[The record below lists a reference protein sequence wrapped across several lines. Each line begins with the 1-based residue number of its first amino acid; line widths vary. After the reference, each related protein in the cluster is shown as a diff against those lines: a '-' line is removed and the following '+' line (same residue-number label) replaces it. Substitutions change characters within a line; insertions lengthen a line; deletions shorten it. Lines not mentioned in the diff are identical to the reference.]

1 MEKEIVKATL
11 PLFLKIGFRNV
22 TMDDVASNM
31 SISKKTIYEHF
42 ENKKTLIE
50 AALNT
55 LILNISKEVEVIQKA
70 AENPIAAIYRVKTM
84 VMQYLRDE
92 ENSPQIQLQKYYP
105 DIYQKYKF
113 KEFDLLGKHFRW
125 SLQQG
130 IEMKLF
136 RPDIDIDFVT
146 IIYFGGLRNIR
157 DIQLFPRSQF
167 QIEETMELFFE
178 YHLRGI
184 STDKGIVLL
193 DEYKLS

>member
-55 LILNISKEVEVIQKA
+55 LILNVGKEVEVIQKA

-113 KEFDLLGKHFRW
+113 KEFDLLGKHFWW

-146 IIYFGGLRNIR
+146 RIYFGGLRNIR
-157 DIQLFPRSQF
+157 DIQLFPRTQF